1 MELLDILQAFK
12 GGKDVEYRALKGQ
25 VWQRVCGDHK
35 WNTEKFEYRV
45 KPEYLGPANIQCFT
59 PSNLNRG

>member
-25 VWQRVCGDHK
+25 VWYVSTFSGK
-35 WNTEKFEYRV
+35 MMWE
-45 KPEYLGPANIQCFT
+45 
-59 PSNLNRG
+59 